1 MSKESNNIENYS
13 DLQKKA
19 LKLESTLQK
28 LSDELKCNDYY
39 DRINFDDFLY
49 LASIQPDKVFRDIFL
64 YFYDMINYFVPE
76 GEDDYKLS
84 KDTVGFM
91 SYDFVKLFVENC
103 DYPFFADRLFANRF
117 MNLVNSFSTGAQ
129 SNRIVLFEGPP
140 GSGKS
145 TFLKNLLEKLEAYA
159 NTSEGVMYKTY
170 WRINLKILHEHS
182 KLYSVLDPQ
191 SFQVSNNDDENG
203 DADRF
208 IEISC
213 PSNDHPILQIP
224 KKYRRKL
231 LEDLIENQEIKD
243 EILNSKEYQWIFK
256 EDACH
261 ICRSIYNSLIERFND
276 PLHVLRM
283 IYAKRV
289 TYNKQFGKGISVFN
303 PGDELLVHPISD
315 KNVQKLVN
323 LVFPNESIKYVHS
336 NFAFTNN
343 GVYALMDIKENN
355 VQRLISLHG
364 IISDGVHKVEH
375 VEESIKSVFLGLVN
389 PEDKKSYEN
398 VKSFQDRILHVNIPY
413 ILDYDAEVNVY
424 RTKFD
429 DIEDRFLPGVIKN
442 FAKIIISSRM
452 RKDCNTIKKWLKDVS
467 IYSKYNDKNFMLLK
481 MQLYKGMVPS
491 WLSEEDLKNFTK
503 SVRSEIIAESEL
515 EGISGISGRNSISY
529 FNKLM
534 SKMDDEKKLITMLD
548 IKQFFI
554 EDDELNKQIP
564 EGFIDSIESMYDFD
578 ILQQIKESIY
588 YYNRSQ
594 IKTEILNYL
603 FALNYDI
610 GNTLTNTYTG
620 KSITVTEELM
630 SNFES
635 ILLGANTD
643 KNKFAEFRKDVQ
655 KELIT
660 MTLAVEMKL
669 QGKKINE
676 TLQFQKLFEKYKRS
690 IKENA
695 LVVYIDNPNFKRA
708 IIDYD
713 ASAFKNYPEKLKS
726 DTRRLLTNLEKKYLY
741 SEKGAK
747 QVCIYAIDKKI
758 WEKFGK

>member
-1 MSKESNNIENYS
+1 
-13 DLQKKA
+13 
-19 LKLESTLQK
+19 
-28 LSDELKCNDYY
+28 
-39 DRINFDDFLY
+39 
-49 LASIQPDKVFRDIFL
+49 
-64 YFYDMINYFVPE
+64 
-76 GEDDYKLS
+76 
-84 KDTVGFM
+84 
-91 SYDFVKLFVENC
+91 
-103 DYPFFADRLFANRF
+103 
-117 MNLVNSFSTGAQ
+117 
-129 SNRIVLFEGPP
+129 
-140 GSGKS
+140 
-145 TFLKNLLEKLEAYA
+145 
-159 NTSEGVMYKTY
+159 
-170 WRINLKILHEHS
+170 
-182 KLYSVLDPQ
+182 
-191 SFQVSNNDDENG
+191 
-203 DADRF
+203 
-208 IEISC
+208 
-213 PSNDHPILQIP
+213 
-224 KKYRRKL
+224 
-231 LEDLIENQEIKD
+231 
-243 EILNSKEYQWIFK
+243 
-256 EDACH
+256 
-261 ICRSIYNSLIERFND
+261 
-276 PLHVLRM
+276 
-283 IYAKRV
+283 
-289 TYNKQFGKGISVFN
+289 
-303 PGDELLVHPISD
+303 
-315 KNVQKLVN
+315 
-323 LVFPNESIKYVHS
+323 
-336 NFAFTNN
+336 
-343 GVYALMDIKENN
+343 
-355 VQRLISLHG
+355 
-364 IISDGVHKVEH
+364 
-375 VEESIKSVFLGLVN
+375 
-389 PEDKKSYEN
+389 
-398 VKSFQDRILHVNIPY
+398 
-413 ILDYDAEVNVY
+413 
-424 RTKFD
+424 
-429 DIEDRFLPGVIKN
+429 
-442 FAKIIISSRM
+442 
-452 RKDCNTIKKWLKDVS
+452 
-467 IYSKYNDKNFMLLK
+467 
-481 MQLYKGMVPS
+481 
-491 WLSEEDLKNFTK
+491 
-503 SVRSEIIAESEL
+503 
-515 EGISGISGRNSISY
+515 
-529 FNKLM
+529 
-534 SKMDDEKKLITMLD
+534 MDDEKKLITMLD